1 MASIDENAQ
10 VGIELATSTL
20 RLSGRAI
27 IAIMDMFLEKDDRK
41 EYYQDLNNKQGKQ
54 KIKDL
59 FTKYENTGIQSL
71 GDNLSS
77 EERKFFEKELKAMG
91 VDFSIRKVGKD
102 EYSLFFAGKDI
113 EAIEKGMENAISKYG
128 QREQRMDKMKNVFNR
143 NIKNE
148 KSSENNNKERTEI
161 NLNKENVNEILD
173 DLEEQKILDKID
185 VKNIKNAVNKD
196 ERYFTLFEDDD
207 SFKIET
213 DYYRSV
219 DPYGNEFEI
228 TIDKKNKKANVV
240 ETDIASGDSWTM
252 KKNEKVKNAD
262 FDVSK
267 LEKISKN
274 KSKSKEKNKKPM
286 FSVDLLKQ
294 KDKELQKDRK
304 KKEKVKNKK
313 QNKSL

>member
-59 FTKYENTGIQSL
+59 FTKYENTGVQSL

-128 QREQRMDKMKNVFNR
+128 QREQKIEKMKDMFKKTNTV
-143 NIKNE
+143 NE
-148 KSSENNNKERTEI
+148 NDLDESGKKKQNSKNNK
-161 NLNKENVNEILD
+161 K
-173 DLEEQKILDKID
+173 
-185 VKNIKNAVNKD
+185 
-196 ERYFTLFEDDD
+196 
-207 SFKIET
+207 
-213 DYYRSV
+213 
-219 DPYGNEFEI
+219 
-228 TIDKKNKKANVV
+228 DKK
-240 ETDIASGDSWTM
+240 TRFTI
-252 KKNEKVKNAD
+252 
-262 FDVSK
+262 
-267 LEKISKN
+267 
-274 KSKSKEKNKKPM
+274 PQ
-286 FSVDLLKQ
+286 LKQ
-294 KDKELQKDRK
+294 KNKELQKDRK

>member
-59 FTKYENTGIQSL
+59 FTKYENTGVQSL

-128 QREQRMDKMKNVFNR
+128 QREQKIEKMKDMFKKTNTV
-143 NIKNE
+143 NE
-148 KSSENNNKERTEI
+148 NDLDESGKKKQKSKNNK
-161 NLNKENVNEILD
+161 K
-173 DLEEQKILDKID
+173 
-185 VKNIKNAVNKD
+185 
-196 ERYFTLFEDDD
+196 
-207 SFKIET
+207 
-213 DYYRSV
+213 
-219 DPYGNEFEI
+219 
-228 TIDKKNKKANVV
+228 DKK
-240 ETDIASGDSWTM
+240 TRFTI
-252 KKNEKVKNAD
+252 
-262 FDVSK
+262 
-267 LEKISKN
+267 
-274 KSKSKEKNKKPM
+274 PQ
-286 FSVDLLKQ
+286 LKQ
-294 KDKELQKDRK
+294 KNKELQKDRK

>member
-1 MASIDENAQ
+1 MAGIDENAQ

-59 FTKYENTGIQSL
+59 FTKYENTGVQSL

-77 EERKFFEKELKAMG
+77 EERKFFEKELKTMG

-128 QREQRMDKMKNVFNR
+128 QREQKIEKMKNMFKKTNTV
-143 NIKNE
+143 NE
-148 KSSENNNKERTEI
+148 NDLDESGKKKQKSKNNK
-161 NLNKENVNEILD
+161 K
-173 DLEEQKILDKID
+173 
-185 VKNIKNAVNKD
+185 
-196 ERYFTLFEDDD
+196 
-207 SFKIET
+207 
-213 DYYRSV
+213 
-219 DPYGNEFEI
+219 
-228 TIDKKNKKANVV
+228 DKK
-240 ETDIASGDSWTM
+240 TRFTI
-252 KKNEKVKNAD
+252 
-262 FDVSK
+262 
-267 LEKISKN
+267 
-274 KSKSKEKNKKPM
+274 PQ
-286 FSVDLLKQ
+286 LKQ
-294 KDKELQKDRK
+294 KNKELQKDRK